1 VLFFKEFSAFIE
13 EFFDGFSQ
21 DYVITNYV
29 VDFVGGYV
37 LVEISSGFD

>member
-13 EFFDGFSQ
+13 EFFDWVSQ
-21 DYVITNYV
+21 DYVIANYV

-37 LVEISSGFD
+37 LVEISAGFD